1 MAAKVSQLLNGGIR
15 YGKDIK
21 TSASGIEPGL
31 LVQLDSS
38 GSTVSAS
45 GSSAALK
52 PFGIAYG
59 GRYKPYRPTTRV
71 FDSGEPITVIWGT
84 GLMLLSVDFFDPA
97 TLPSAGAKLYGGNAG
112 KWTTSVWANQVG
124 DAIGTRTRVEAVG
137 GVGSTQNLAVVRF
150 NIQP

>member
-21 TSASGIEPGL
+21 TSTTGIEPGM

-59 GRYKPYRPTTRV
+59 NRYMPYRPTSRV
-71 FDSGEPITVIWGT
+71 FASGEPLTVIWGT
-84 GLMLLSVDFFDPA
+84 GLMLLSADFFA
-97 TLPSAGAKLYGGNAG
+97 GGTLPAAQTKLYGGNAG
-112 KWTTSVWANQVG
+112 LWTTSVWANQVG
-124 DAIGTRTRVEAVG
+124 DVIGTRTRIEPVG
-137 GVGSTQNLAVVRF
+137 GVGSSQNLAVVRF